1 MSKTGFNVKLY
12 FTFATQPNTPKGGGM
27 GAFVR
32 QDQYGNVLLQNVLPR
47 ASANVNSN
55 YHKLFRHN
63 ACFLRFTIMLK
74 RMSV

>member
-32 QDQYGNVLLQNVLPR
+32 QDQYGNVLLQNLLTKSLCECQLQLSQIIP
-47 ASANVNSN
+47 A
-55 YHKLFRHN
+55 
-63 ACFLRFTIMLK
+63 
-74 RMSV
+74 